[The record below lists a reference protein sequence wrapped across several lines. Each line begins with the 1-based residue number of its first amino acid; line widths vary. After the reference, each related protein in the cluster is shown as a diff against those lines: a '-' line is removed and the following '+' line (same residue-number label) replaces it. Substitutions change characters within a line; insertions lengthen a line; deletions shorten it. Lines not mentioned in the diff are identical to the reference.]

1 VEALVGNS
9 TYCLAVAQAK
19 YSREIPV
26 PILGSVEAKADAG
39 SGKEARLSVEKR
51 GEVLLNDVSFLGK
64 VESLGVDD
72 ETSLQV

>member
-1 VEALVGNS
+1 MEALVGNS

-51 GEVLLNDVSFLGK
+51 GEVL
-64 VESLGVDD
+64 
-72 ETSLQV
+72 